1 MSGHYAKV
9 LILDDDADVALA
21 ARMLLR
27 RHVKELATLAHPS
40 ELPAWLK
47 KNQADI
53 VLLDFNF
60 SVGRTDGAEGM
71 QVLAKLRAL
80 ADPPEIIAMTA
91 YADVPLAV
99 SAMQGGVGD
108 FLTKPWDNQR
118 LLQAVDAAMARRTA
132 RLPKSAVEREAA
144 PGDADG
150 LRGSSPAMATL
161 RDMIASVGPTE
172 ANVMILGENGVGKE
186 LVARAV
192 HRASHRAA
200 CQFLAIDM
208 GSLPEAT
215 LESELFGHRRGAFTD
230 ARHDRA
236 GRFQTAS
243 GGTVF
248 LDEIGNMPLAA
259 QAKLLTVLERRQ
271 VTPLG
276 ADTPDAIDVRV
287 VSATN
292 LDEDRLHDAGVFRSD
307 LLFRLNTIVLRVPP
321 LRERADDIPDLLRYY
336 LAHYERQY
344 GKAARAI
351 AAHAFDALCS
361 DPWPGNVRALRHACE
376 RAVILGREAVYTLA
390 DFGLQ
395 PTAAATT
402 LPRAAVQKV
411 PRELGALERDAIAA
425 ALLQVKGNISRAAK
439 TLGVSR
445 AALYRKLDKHG
456 L

>member
-1 MSGHYAKV
+1 MSGKQANV

-27 RHVKELATLAHPS
+27 RHVAQVATLDHPAQ
-40 ELPAWLK
+40 LPAWL
-47 KNQADI
+47 ASHRPHV
-53 VLLDFNF
+53 VLLDLNF
-60 SVGRTDGAEGM
+60 SAGRTDGGEGM
-71 QVLAKLRAL
+71 QVVAQLRSL
-80 ADPPEIIAMTA
+80 PNPPEIIAMTA

-99 SAMQGGVGD
+99 AAMQGGVGD
-108 FLTKPWDNQR
+108 FLTKPWNNVR
-118 LLQAVDAAMARRTA
+118 LVHAVEGAFARWALRSPVHADASDAAPAN
-132 RLPKSAVEREAA
+132 
-144 PGDADG
+144 ADG
-150 LRGSSPAMATL
+150 LLGSSTAMAAL

-192 HRASHRAA
+192 HRASCRAA
-200 CQFLAIDM
+200 RQFLAVDM

-230 ARHDRA
+230 ARTDRA
-236 GRFQTAS
+236 GRFQAAC
-243 GGTVF
+243 GGTLF
-248 LDEIGNMPLAA
+248 LDEISNMPLAA

-276 ADTPDAIDVRV
+276 ADKPEGIDVRV

-292 LDEDRLHDAGVFRSD
+292 LDEERLNDVAIFRTD

-321 LRERADDIPDLLRYY
+321 LRERPGDIPDLLRHY
-336 LAHYERQY
+336 LFHYEQQY
-344 GKAARAI
+344 RKPARAI
-351 AAHAFDALCS
+351 AATAFDALCA
-361 DPWPGNVRALRHACE
+361 DAWPGNVRSLRHACE
-376 RAVILGREAVYTLA
+376 RAVILGRDTVYALA
-390 DFGLQ
+390 DFGIAAKA
-395 PTAAATT
+395 TAPVS
-402 LPRAAVQKV
+402 LPPLAIGV
-411 PRELGALERDAIAA
+411 PRELGTLEREAIAA
-425 ALLQVKGNISRAAK
+425 ALLEVKGNISKAAR

>member
-1 MSGHYAKV
+1 MSGKQANV

-27 RHVKELATLAHPS
+27 RHVAQVATLDHPGQ
-40 ELPAWLK
+40 LPAWLAS
-47 KNQADI
+47 NRPDV
-53 VLLDFNF
+53 VLLDLNF
-60 SVGRTDGAEGM
+60 SAGRTDGVEGM
-71 QVLAKLRAL
+71 LVFAQLRAL
-80 ADPPEIIAMTA
+80 PDPPVIIAMTA

-99 SAMQGGVGD
+99 AAMQGGVSD
-108 FLTKPWDNQR
+108 FLTKPWDNVR
-118 LLQAVDAAMARRTA
+118 LVHAVEAAFARQALRQPIHAKASDAAPA
-132 RLPKSAVEREAA
+132 
-144 PGDADG
+144 DADG
-150 LRGSSPAMATL
+150 LLGNSTAMAAL

-192 HRASHRAA
+192 HRASHRASR
-200 CQFLAIDM
+200 QFLAVDM

-236 GRFQTAS
+236 GRFQAAC
-243 GGTVF
+243 GGTLF
-248 LDEIGNMPLAA
+248 LDEVSNMPLTA

-276 ADTPDAIDVRV
+276 ADTPEGVDVRII
-287 VSATN
+287 SATN
-292 LDEDRLHDAGVFRSD
+292 LEEDRLHDAALFRTD

-321 LRERADDIPDLLRYY
+321 LRERAGDIPALLRHY
-336 LAHYERQY
+336 LAHYEHQY
-344 GKAARAI
+344 RKPARAI
-351 AAHAFDALCS
+351 AAPAFDVLCS
-361 DPWPGNVRALRHACE
+361 NAWTGNVRSLRHACE
-376 RAVILGREAVYTLA
+376 RAVILGRENVYTIA
-390 DFGLQ
+390 DFGISPKITVPALSS
-395 PTAAATT
+395 P
-402 LPRAAVQKV
+402 LIIDV
-411 PRELGALERDAIAA
+411 PRELGTLERAAIAA
-425 ALLQVKGNISRAAK
+425 ALLEVKGNISKAAK